1 MDVYHQVLAKLFEE
15 TGGSDSK
22 AVDFADLVKKLGFHA
37 NYNPI
42 FKELSVNGW
51 IVETSKADWVKITHW
66 GIGEVK
72 KSQSGLTGGDAQDL
86 KKDANRLLAESREL
100 VALAENLAGEATKD
114 NFSKFE
120 KKFSQINSLI
130 NELKSKF

>member
-114 NFSKFE
+114 NFSKFD